1 MMETLLENYI
11 QDHNGGLPEVLEW
24 LKEQT
29 LINAGYHS
37 KMLAGE
43 QLGRFLI
50 EFSRLISP
58 SKILEIGTFTGYSAI
73 CLAQGLKTGGI
84 LDALEKDIRHERLI
98 REGFERAGLS
108 SAIVLHFGDATELI
122 PKMEGPYDLVYI
134 DANKREYCS
143 YYNLAFDLVKPG
155 GYILADNVL
164 WYGKV
169 ADPKPSADAQT
180 QEILKFNEM
189 VKNDRRVSG
198 FILPLRDGLYI
209 IKKL

>member
-1 MMETLLENYI
+1 
-11 QDHNGGLPEVLEW
+11 
-24 LKEQT
+24 
-29 LINAGYHS
+29 
-37 KMLAGE
+37 
-43 QLGRFLI
+43 
-50 EFSRLISP
+50 
-58 SKILEIGTFTGYSAI
+58 
-73 CLAQGLKTGGI
+73 
-84 LDALEKDIRHERLI
+84 
-98 REGFERAGLS
+98 
-108 SAIVLHFGDATELI
+108 
-122 PKMEGPYDLVYI
+122 
-134 DANKREYCS
+134 
-143 YYNLAFDLVKPG
+143 LVKPG